1 MSQGHIAAES
11 QWVAAKFYFSVT
23 VDGVVLS
30 CQEVTGLETTNKVI
44 EYRHCDNESFIV
56 QKRLGMTETS
66 NLKITKGVFE
76 DDDHFLE
83 LFNRVYDKDYMS
95 TPEGRMDIL
104 IELYNEHGDAI
115 MVWNFHNCIPTK
127 LGGVSLKSDANEA
140 AIEELEFVY
149 ENMLTSL

>member
-1 MSQGHIAAES
+1 MSGHLNPEE
-11 QWVAAKFYFSVT
+11 QWVAARFYFSVT
-23 VDGVVLS
+23 IDGNILS

-44 EYRHCDNESFIV
+44 EYRHCDYEEFIV
-56 QKRLGMTETS
+56 QKRIGMTETS

-76 DDDHFLE
+76 DDDNFLE
-83 LFNRVYDKDYMS
+83 HFNRVYDKEFMS
-95 TPEGRMDIL
+95 TSEGRCDIL
-104 IELYNEHGDAI
+104 IELFNEHGDAI

-149 ENMLTSL
+149 EKMVTSL